1 MTLNILLID
10 DHPAI
15 LSGYLSVLN
24 FNERN
29 IELLPTF
36 CHNCE
41 DAYNIITKPENAN
54 FFDFIFIDRSL
65 PPFLKMKLKYGEDVA
80 ILAREHQCKAKIV
93 ILTAHSEAF
102 IIYDILFKAKPN
114 GLIIKSDAS
123 GEILLDAFDSILDNK
138 TFYSATVTDRMK
150 ELLERENYL
159 DSINRQIIV
168 LLAQGFKNKTISMQ
182 LGLSDSAIEKRKYKI
197 KDFFLINK
205 GTDEELITEARKLGF
220 I

>member
-1 MTLNILLID
+1 MISNILLID

-24 FNERN
+24 FNERD
-29 IELLPTF
+29 IELKPTF

-41 DAYNIITKPENAN
+41 DAFNTITKPENAN

-65 PPFLKMKLKYGEDVA
+65 PPFPKMKLKYGEDLA
-80 ILAREHQCKAKIV
+80 ILAKEHQNKAKII

-102 IIYDILFKAKPN
+102 IIYDILYKAKPN

-123 GEILLDAFDSILDNK
+123 GDILLDAFHSILDNK
-138 TFYSATVTDRMK
+138 TFYSATVTEKMK
-150 ELLERENYL
+150 ELLARENYL

-168 LLAQGFKNKTISMQ
+168 LLAQGFKNKTIGIQ

-197 KDFFLINK
+197 RDFFLIDK
-205 GTDEELITEARKLGF
+205 GTDEELISEARKLGF